1 MKKKKESIIAISVI
15 VAILAAGMVM
25 GCIEKEVTIPISN
38 EEFKNITADALYDVA
53 QQLEDIEAA
62 QDKGDSVTAKT
73 ILATLDASLVEY
85 ISIFEEMEVAE
96 NTLPCKKALILTF
109 EETRILGVYAS
120 AYLESLTIE
129 DYLRY
134 GVQSEKVATQAEI
147 GLMLSK
153 NL

>member
-1 MKKKKESIIAISVI
+1 
-15 VAILAAGMVM
+15 
-25 GCIEKEVTIPISN
+25 
-38 EEFKNITADALYDVA
+38 
-53 QQLEDIEAA
+53 
-62 QDKGDSVTAKT
+62 
-73 ILATLDASLVEY
+73 
-85 ISIFEEMEVAE
+85 MEVAE